1 MKAALFDLDGVL
13 IDTEGI
19 YSSFW
24 SAMADRYNV
33 PIPNFAD
40 YIKGTTL
47 SKILEGHFPVDEQPK
62 IIEMLKEFEQNME
75 YRCFPGVISF
85 LDQLKALEIPMAI
98 VTSSGE
104 MKMSRLWQQI
114 PELREYFN
122 VIITDAMV
130 QRSKP
135 DPEGYLLAAKA
146 LNQNAADCCVFEDSF
161 NGIEA
166 GKRAGCKVIGLA
178 TTNPYDTLTDKADLV
193 IKSFEGID
201 ATELPF

>member
-24 SAMADRYNV
+24 SAMADKYGV

-47 SKILEGHFPVDEQPK
+47 SKILGGHFPDDEHDK
-62 IIEMLKEFEQNME
+62 IKKLLKEFEQNME
-75 YRCFPGVISF
+75 YQCFDGVISF
-85 LDQLKALEIPMAI
+85 LEQLKSLGNPMAI
-98 VTSSGE
+98 VTSSGD
-104 MKMSRLWQQI
+104 MKMERLWQQI
-114 PELREYFN
+114 PNLKEYFD

-135 DPEGYLLAAKA
+135 DPQGYVLAAKA
-146 LNQNAADCCVFEDSF
+146 LRKKPEDCCVFEDSF

-166 GKRAGCKVIGLA
+166 GKRAGCKVVGLA
-178 TTNPYDTLTDKADLV
+178 TTNPYDSLIGKADIV
-193 IKSFEGID
+193 ITDFVGLD
-201 ATELPF
+201 ATTL